1 MVTSEK
7 ELRPAHVQALVQTM
21 LMQDKPSL
29 SHRAGA
35 GCWLVCRGAVRVA
48 YMLL

>member
-1 MVTSEK
+1 MVTSEE

-21 LMQDKPSL
+21 LMQDKPSP
-29 SHRAGA
+29 SRRAGA
-35 GCWLVCRGAVRVA
+35 RCRGAVRAV